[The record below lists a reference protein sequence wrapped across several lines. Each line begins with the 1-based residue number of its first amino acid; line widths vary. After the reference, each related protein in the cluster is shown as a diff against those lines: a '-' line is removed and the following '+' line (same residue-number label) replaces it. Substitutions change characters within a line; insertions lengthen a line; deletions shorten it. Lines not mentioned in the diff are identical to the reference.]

1 MFATVKKVSLKDRE
15 IECYDLT
22 YGYLIGIENGSIE
35 DNAITAIVDGSN
47 LNEDDV
53 LALRKHEIEMLYR
66 TILQLTYP
74 AAYNEDGTLKEIDTK
89 QEDDKKSLA
98 YLGAEADKK
107 RTHQYSTVQDG
118 VCGNISGRAK

>member
-1 MFATVKKVSLKDRE
+1 MFATVKKVPLKDRE
-15 IECYDLT
+15 VECYDLT

-53 LALRKHEIEMLYR
+53 LALRKHEIELLYR

-89 QEDDKKSLA
+89 QEDDKKKA
-98 YLGAEADKK
+98 
-107 RTHQYSTVQDG
+107 
-118 VCGNISGRAK
+118 